1 MIRLKRIVNLSN
13 AAVAIIAG
21 ASYPE
26 RMSKVEEI
34 KTQIDALTWQ
44 ERCELN
50 AMLQSWPDDEWDR
63 QMTSEGKFDRVN
75 EEAVAE
81 YRAGQCRPWPR
92 A

>member
-1 MIRLKRIVNLSN
+1 MNLSN
-13 AAVAIIAG
+13 ATVAINTG
-21 ASYPE
+21 PSYPE

-63 QMTSEGKFDRVN
+63 QMASEGKFDGMM
-75 EEAVAE
+75 EEAGRE
-81 YRAGQCRPWPR
+81 SSAGQCRDWPN

>member
-1 MIRLKRIVNLSN
+1 MKAATTQVRSDN
-13 AAVAIIAG
+13 ATVAITAG

-63 QMTSEGKFDRVN
+63 QMATEGKFDCKM
-75 EEAVAE
+75 EEAGRE
-81 YRAGQCRPWPR
+81 SSAGQCRDWPN

>member
-1 MIRLKRIVNLSN
+1 
-13 AAVAIIAG
+13 
-21 ASYPE
+21 
-26 RMSKVEEI
+26 MSKVEEI

-63 QMTSEGKFDRVN
+63 QMASEGKFDGMM
-75 EEAVAE
+75 EEAGRE
-81 YRAGQCRPWPR
+81 SSAGQCRDWPN